1 MQASFLVPSDPL
13 GLKIF
18 PDFRLVSIWLLFR
31 LFLGIKLWSLCLLLS
46 LKLHSRQEI
55 SFQIIPHNSWIN
67 FPWLQKPYSV
77 LINSI
82 PGCLNS
88 TRKIWF
94 KLAISVYV
102 MCPPKDRLLCL
113 LSLFWGMAMGFWLGL
128 RQQAYFTVPF
138 LLAETLLCQSK
149 WTGEIILKVILKGN
163 Q

>member
-13 GLKIF
+13 GLKNF
-18 PDFRLVSIWLLFR
+18 PDFKLVSIWLLFR
-31 LFLGIKLWSLCLLLS
+31 LFLWIKLWSLCLLLS

-55 SFQIIPHNSWIN
+55 GFQIIPHNSRIN
-67 FPWLQKPYSV
+67 FLWLQKPYSV

-128 RQQAYFTVPF
+128 LQQGYFTLPF

-149 WTGEIILKVILKGN
+149 WTGEIILKIILKGN